1 MEKREM
7 VQVLIQHF
15 TKGNKSQ
22 FANVLG
28 LTPQTISAWI
38 ARNTFDA
45 ELIFTKCKGVSA
57 DWLLTGEGEM
67 LRTEG
72 VDVSEVFTLRTD
84 RAVAIQNVPLY
95 ELDATAGLVSL
106 FDQHTRQVPISHL
119 HIPNLPP
126 CDGAIYVRGDS
137 MYPLLK
143 SGDIVLYKEVAGVES
158 ILWGEMYLLSFD
170 IDGEQFITIKYIQRA
185 DADGYIRLVSHNPH
199 HAPKDVRAESVRALA
214 LVKASVRFCTMG

>member
-1 MEKREM
+1 MADLKGFRRANKLTQDAVGEYLGVNKAFISRIEHGWNKLPEFQLSKLLNNDRGWDISPLVEAVELRE
-7 VQVLIQHF
+7 
-15 TKGNKSQ
+15 Q
-22 FANVLG
+22 F
-28 LTPQTISAWI
+28 S
-38 ARNTFDA
+38 
-45 ELIFTKCKGVSA
+45 
-57 DWLLTGEGEM
+57 
-67 LRTEG
+67 
-72 VDVSEVFTLRTD
+72 LRTD
-84 RAVAIQNVPLY
+84 RVVENQGVPLY

-126 CDGAIYVRGDS
+126 CDGALYVRGDS